1 MKGRPLILLGLTAA
15 LLAGAGLIAQH
26 VITPAEAPRP
36 APEAEP
42 EDSGPV
48 MDLEHLGERDLT
60 FLEEVLTTGE
70 LEGRQSAARA
80 LAVSGDARGVP
91 LLFGATRLQDGQDA
105 LYCMAALE
113 VLRLQQA
120 QDAWR
125 ELVLAL
131 DAQPPLPR
139 SCRGEVADRFSLVD
153 GADPR
158 GRALSG
164 CQDAAPAVRAWS
176 ARALSDEPGAE
187 VDAALLALLT
197 DGEPIV
203 RRAAWQA
210 WQGRDGSGL
219 GDELSALASREADPE
234 LRVLALEVAP
244 SP

>member
-15 LLAGAGLIAQH
+15 LLAGAAGLAQY
-26 VITPAEAPRP
+26 VITPVERGVQEQ
-36 APEAEP
+36 PEQV

-48 MDLEHLGERDLT
+48 MDLEHLREEDLV
-60 FLEEVLTTGE
+60 FLEEVLATGE
-70 LEGRQSAARA
+70 PKARQSAARA

-91 LLFGATRLQDGQDA
+91 LLFGATRLGDGQDA

-113 VLRLQQA
+113 ILRLQQA

-139 SCRGEVADRFSLVD
+139 GCRSEVQDRFALVD

-158 GRALSG
+158 GRALEGARDSSS
-164 CQDAAPAVRAWS
+164 AVRAWA
-176 ARALSDEPGAE
+176 ARALLEHPGDPVDE
-187 VDAALLALLT
+187 ALLALAGDEDLS
-197 DGEPIV
+197 V

-210 WQGRDGSGL
+210 WQGRDGSRV
-219 GDELSALASREADPE
+219 GDALSVLASREADPE
-234 LRVLALEVAP
+234 LRALALEVAS